1 MLSDDMANRSG
12 VAPHLFKKGAFY
24 GKCVWN
30 DPRLGN
36 GRMEQ

>member
-1 MLSDDMANRSG
+1 MLSNDRPTDPG
-12 VAPHLFKKGAFY
+12 VAPHLFKKGALY

-30 DPRLGN
+30 DPRLGT